1 VLRQESAALR
11 EFDSLCPVWV
21 ISRRSSIPWLGPLQP
36 CKRTYASDLSNVC
49 AAGEIFPD
57 WLAARLLAAGMKT
70 SWLQTALAR
79 SSKGS
84 TYLALGRLLASLRL
98 GPHACDC
105 CTIESA
111 LGLTECERSVKWL

>member
-1 VLRQESAALR
+1 MLAVLRQEPAAPR
-11 EFDSLCPVWV
+11 EFDSFMSGLGHKQTQFHPLA
-21 ISRRSSIPWLGPLQP
+21 RSASTLQA
-36 CKRTYASDLSNVC
+36 YASDLSNVG

-84 TYLALGRLLASLRL
+84 TYLALGRLPSLATPRASCLIRFVPR
-98 GPHACDC
+98 GAVR
-105 CTIESA
+105 E
-111 LGLTECERSVKWL
+111 